1 MKILDN
7 TFGLLLIVNRYKKNT
22 SILSILIKSF
32 HYDNVISLKK
42 ELIRHIEFPVL
53 GHNGLSRN
61 LFLLINLT
69 DSFAGSLFCCASA
82 FSN

>member
-1 MKILDN
+1 M
-7 TFGLLLIVNRYKKNT
+7 LI

-42 ELIRHIEFPVL
+42 SLLDTLNVPFL
-53 GHNGLSRN
+53 GHNGLSSN

-69 DSFAGSLFCCASA
+69 D
-82 FSN
+82 